1 MRYAKS
7 ILISTILLTFATLA
21 PEASQ
26 AQTQTFTDANVDYK
40 LELPSSTW
48 RVVSRPDG
56 LQNRAEF
63 IYGDRLDGHL
73 QIHKE
78 TVEPGVMPSDFAS
91 TYEDQKLRFRPG
103 YIDGKTERFVGRL
116 NGVSV
121 SYEYT
126 HAGKPMTGRAYYL
139 QADNRT
145 IYVLHFTG
153 LRDRLD
159 RIRSQTDAI
168 ARTFSVK

>member
-1 MRYAKS
+1 MRHVKS
-7 ILISTILLTFATLA
+7 FLIFSILLTFATLA
-21 PEASQ
+21 PETSH
-26 AQTQTFTDANVDYK
+26 AQVQTFTDANVDYK

-63 IYGDRLDGHL
+63 IFGDRLDGHL

-78 TVEPGVMPSDFAS
+78 TVEPGVTPSDFAA
-91 TYEDQKLRFRPG
+91 TYKDQKLRFRPG
-103 YIDGKTERFVGRL
+103 YIDGKTEKFVGRL
-116 NGVSV
+116 NGVAV

-153 LRDRLD
+153 LRDKLD
-159 RIRSQTDAI
+159 RIRNQTDGI